1 MIPAWWL
8 IFVIPALRRLAGPWV
23 QGQPKL
29 KRETLS
35 KNPNGEGNV
44 VMKDSSTDDDNS
56 INNIRKNYFLKITE
70 TKFQTQI
77 LYLRQ
82 AF

>member
-1 MIPAWWL
+1 
-8 IFVIPALRRLAGPWV
+8 
-23 QGQPKL
+23 
-29 KRETLS
+29 
-35 KNPNGEGNV
+35 
-44 VMKDSSTDDDNS
+44 MKDSSTDDDNS